1 VRFDI
6 IFTVILVLLIPT
18 SRAFTTATVRNFVS
32 FTDGFPILGAVGEP
46 INGSYAVGIY
56 ENDFDFSQ
64 SATEV
69 RDGLTPFGEELND
82 FVFTGLIGA
91 PNSTNGSIPFE
102 NESRFA
108 DQNIF
113 VLFGNASSLADSN
126 LFGVFRLNT
135 KFQEENE
142 LGAGVALADVL
153 PGNGDLLYGR
163 IIRPDSQPVG
173 NPDFDFAQG
182 IQLVAVAIPEPSTGL
197 LTVVAGLALVARR
210 RR

>member
-1 VRFDI
+1 
-6 IFTVILVLLIPT
+6 
-18 SRAFTTATVRNFVS
+18 
-32 FTDGFPILGAVGEP
+32 VGEP
-46 INGSYAVGIY
+46 INGSYAIGIY
-56 ENDFDFSQ
+56 ENNFDFSQ

-102 NESRFA
+102 NGGRFV

-153 PGNGDLLYGR
+153 PENGDLVYGR
-163 IIRPDSQPVG
+163 LISPGSQPVG
-173 NPDFDFAQG
+173 NLDFNFPQG